1 MAGMTGVPFWI
12 NLRDA
17 STIASNAK
25 TKGVKPLMAGM
36 ACPFIG
42 ASTPESIG
50 NSVISSITT
59 EVSGAEGILHKRSC
73 KYSS

>member
-1 MAGMTGVPFWI
+1 MVGTTGLPFWI
-12 NLRDA
+12 NLGDG
-17 STIASNAK
+17 STTASNAK

-42 ASTPESIG
+42 ASASKSIG
-50 NSVISSITT
+50 DSVISSITT
-59 EVSGAEGILHKRSC
+59 KVGGAGGILHKHSC